1 MEAFLAAT
9 TLRTIYCVT
18 FIPILFQIYMNIKSF
33 GKFLKKII
41 TLLQNS
47 QINFLG
53 PYLFYNFK
61 CFMGMKLYSV

>member
-1 MEAFLAAT
+1 MEVFLAAT

-18 FIPILFQIYMNIKSF
+18 FIPILFQIYMNVKSF
-33 GKFLKKII
+33 GKFLKKIF
-41 TLLQNS
+41 TLLQ
-47 QINFLG
+47 NFLG